1 MTSTSPGT
9 PGITGQ
15 APQRR
20 FPDVTVGDTLGPLD
34 KGPMTTMHLMRWSAS
49 IENWHRIHYDR
60 DFAVNHDG
68 LPDVLINGSWKQ
80 HVLAQLLQDWAGPR
94 GWVAHLSF
102 KYTGMDVRGQVVT
115 AVGEVREKTET
126 AQFGVIHI
134 DVAMKNDS
142 GAETTKGQAVVYLP
156 LSEGGTLPSP
166 IPAAEELCGL
176 DAHSNS
182 RQR

>member
-1 MTSTSPGT
+1 MTSASSVT
-9 PGITGQ
+9 PAATGK
-15 APQRR
+15 APQRL
-20 FPDVTVGDTLGPLD
+20 FSDVRVGHKLGPLD

-68 LPDVLINGSWKQ
+68 LADVLINGSWKQ

-115 AVGEVREKTET
+115 AVGEVRGKNET
-126 AQFGVIHI
+126 PQFGVVHI
-134 DVAMKNDS
+134 DVAMKNDG
-142 GAETTKGQAVVYLP
+142 GAETTQGRAVVYLP
-156 LSEGGTLPSP
+156 LSEGGLLPSP
-166 IPAAEELCGL
+166 VPAVEELDIL
-176 DAHSNS
+176 DADGNA